1 MTTSVLVME
10 SPVGPMRLTAD
21 DEVLVEVMFAD
32 PATPPTDPDEPVP
45 PLLKEARRQLQ
56 GYFSGSLRSF
66 DLPVARR
73 GTAFQQRVWSE
84 LEQIPYGVTSSYGE
98 IAGRLGLPMGA
109 SRAVGTA
116 NGANPIAIVVPCH
129 RVIGAKGK
137 LVGYAAGLQRKKYLL
152 DLEARSDGRPALFD

>member
-10 SPVGPMRLTAD
+10 SPVGPIRITGD
-21 DEVLVEVMFAD
+21 EEVLLEVMFAA
-32 PATPPTDPDEPVP
+32 PETALTEPDEPVP
-45 PLLKEARRQLQ
+45 PLLDEARRQLR
-56 GYFSGSLRSF
+56 GYFSGTVRTF

-84 LEQIPYGVTSSYGE
+84 LRKIPYGVTWSYGE
-98 IAGRLGLPMGA
+98 IAGRLGLPIGA

-116 NGANPIAIVVPCH
+116 NGANPVAIVVPCH
-129 RVIGAKGK
+129 RVIGANGK

-152 DLEARSDGRPALFD
+152 DLEASVDGSPALFD